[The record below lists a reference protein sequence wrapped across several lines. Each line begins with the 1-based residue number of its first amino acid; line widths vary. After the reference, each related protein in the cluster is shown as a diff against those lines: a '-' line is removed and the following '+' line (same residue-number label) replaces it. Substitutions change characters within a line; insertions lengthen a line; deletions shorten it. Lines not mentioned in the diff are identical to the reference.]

1 MNSLNSTAFLLEKSS
16 ISMTSVLKKNPKAKP
31 EAKKKKKNTQKNTK
45 NLIIFGYVDVNF
57 GVLVLVSGADA
68 QSRTRPERK

>member
-31 EAKKKKKNTQKNTK
+31 EAKKKKKKHTK
-45 NLIIFGYVDVNF
+45 KHEKFNNF
-57 GVLVLVSGADA
+57 WI
-68 QSRTRPERK
+68 R